1 MTNVAQG
8 FDYVVVGGGTAG
20 CTLAARLSED
30 SRRTVC
36 LLEAGG
42 GGRNVL
48 VNVPGAIVMAQRSA
62 ALNWRF
68 QTVPQPQLDG
78 RRISVPRGRGLG
90 GSALING
97 MVYFRGNPRDYDA
110 WAAAGATGW
119 SYKEVLPYFRKS
131 ENNEN
136 FGPSVYHG
144 RGGPMNVRKVTR
156 PNPLNFSFFD
166 ALAGLGYAYRD
177 DLNGADSEG
186 MGLRQ
191 LSIRGGT
198 RETTANAMLQPA
210 LGRPNLA
217 VLTGTQ
223 VTRIALDGRRAVAV
237 EARTAGGNLIVKA
250 HREIV
255 LAAGAIQSPQLL
267 MLSGIGDGEHLA
279 TLGVTVRHDLPGV
292 GRNLHDHLAS
302 PVHMRTQNP
311 VSYGVSLRAMPRNL
325 WNVSEYLLFRRGP
338 FANNVFESAAF
349 VKSNPG
355 VDKPDIQLVFQPAKR
370 PAPSFP
376 YPLGHGF
383 AISPVGLYP
392 RSRGRVTLASPDPF
406 DAPRIDPNLLS
417 APDDLA
423 PLIIGI
429 RLARKIFASTA
440 FAKYRAQESSPGS
453 AAISDAELT
462 AYVRAEAYTVHHP
475 VSTCRMGSDA
485 AAVVDP
491 QLRVVGLDSLRIADA
506 SVFPSIIGGN
516 TNAAVVMIAE
526 KACDMILGRPPL
538 EPESFEVSD
547 TPINGTRHDPNTQCR
562 GTYRDRTSL

>member
-1 MTNVAQG
+1 MPEIAPG

-20 CTLAARLSED
+20 CALAARLSED
-30 SRRTVC
+30 SSRTVC

-42 GGRNVL
+42 FGRSVFAD
-48 VNVPGAIVMAQRSA
+48 VPGTIVMAQRSA

-68 QTVPQPQLDG
+68 QTVPQPQLNG

-110 WAAAGATGW
+110 WAAAGAAGW
-119 SYKEVLPYFRKS
+119 SYREILPYFRKS
-131 ENNEN
+131 EHNEN
-136 FGPSVYHG
+136 FGPNVYHG
-144 RGGPMNVRKVTR
+144 RSGPMNVRSVTR
-156 PNPLNFSFFD
+156 PNPLNFCFFE
-166 ALAGLGYAYRD
+166 ALAGLGYTYRE

-191 LSIRGGT
+191 LSIRGGR
-198 RETTANAMLQPA
+198 RETTANALLQPA

-217 VLTGTQ
+217 VLTGTHA
-223 VTRIALDGRRAVAV
+223 TRIALDGRRAVAV
-237 EARTAGGNLIVKA
+237 EARSASGSLIVKA

-279 TLGVTVRHDLPGV
+279 ALGLSVSHDLPGV

-302 PVHMRTQNP
+302 PVHMRMQHP
-311 VSYGVSLRAMPRNL
+311 ESYGVSLRAMPRNL
-325 WNVSEYLLFRRGP
+325 WNVAEYLLFRRGP
-338 FANNVFESAAF
+338 LANNVFESAAF
-349 VKSNPG
+349 VKSIRG
-355 VDKPDIQLVFQPAKR
+355 LDKPDVQLVFQPAKR
-370 PAPSFP
+370 PGPSFP
-376 YPLGHGF
+376 YPVGHGF

-392 RSRGRVTLASPDPF
+392 RSRGRLTLASPDPF
-406 DAPRIDPNLLS
+406 EPPRIDPNLLS
-417 APDDLA
+417 EPEDLS
-423 PLIIGI
+423 PLISGI
-429 RLARKIFASTA
+429 RLARQIFASTA
-440 FAKYRAQESSPGS
+440 FAKYRAEETSPGS
-453 AAISDAELT
+453 AAVSDADLA

-491 QLRVVGLDSLRIADA
+491 QLRVVGLDNLRVADA

-526 KACDMILGRPPL
+526 KACDMILGRPPPA
-538 EPESFEVSD
+538 PETF
-547 TPINGTRHDPNTQCR
+547 NT
-562 GTYRDRTSL
+562 

>member
-1 MTNVAQG
+1 MAEVALG

-20 CTLAARLSED
+20 CALAARLSED

-36 LLEAGG
+36 LLESGG
-42 GGRNVL
+42 TGKSVF
-48 VNVPGAIVMAQRSA
+48 VDVPGTIVMAQRSDT
-62 ALNWRF
+62 LNWRF
-68 QTVPQPQLDG
+68 QSVPQPQLDG

-119 SYKEVLPYFRKS
+119 SYREVLPYFRKS
-131 ENNEN
+131 EHNEN
-136 FGPSVYHG
+136 FAPGIYHG
-144 RGGPMNVRKVTR
+144 REGPMNVRSVTT
-156 PNPLNFSFFD
+156 PNPLNFSFFE

-191 LSIRGGT
+191 LSIRDGR
-198 RETTANAMLQPA
+198 RETTASALLQPA
-210 LGRPNLA
+210 RGRANLV
-217 VLTGTQ
+217 VLTGTHA
-223 VTRIALDGRRAVAV
+223 TRVVLEGRRATAV
-237 EARTAGGNLIVKA
+237 EARSADGDLVVKA

-267 MLSGIGDGEHLA
+267 LLSGIGDGEHLA
-279 TLGVTVRHDLPGV
+279 ALGIPIRHHLAGV

-302 PVHMRTQNP
+302 PVHMRMQNP

-325 WNVSEYLLFRRGP
+325 WNIAEYLLFRRGP
-338 FANNVFESAAF
+338 LANNVFESAAF
-349 VKSNPG
+349 VKSIPG
-355 VDKPDIQLVFQPAKR
+355 LDKPDIQLVFQPAKR
-370 PAPSFP
+370 PGPSFP
-376 YPLGHGF
+376 YPVGHGF

-406 DAPRIDPNLLS
+406 DAPLIDPNLLS
-417 APDDLA
+417 APEDLL
-423 PLIIGI
+423 PLINGM
-429 RLARKIFASTA
+429 RLVRRIFASPA
-440 FAKYRAQESSPGS
+440 FAKYRAEESAPGS
-453 AAISDAELT
+453 DVQGDAELS
-462 AYVRAEAYTVHHP
+462 AYIRAQAYTVHHP

-491 QLRVVGLDSLRIADA
+491 ELRVIGLDGLRVADA

-526 KACDMILGRPPL
+526 KACDLILGRRPPA
-538 EPESFEVSD
+538 PETFE
-547 TPINGTRHDPNTQCR
+547 
-562 GTYRDRTSL
+562 TSAYS

>member
-1 MTNVAQG
+1 MADVAQG

-20 CTLAARLSED
+20 CALAARLSED

-42 GGRNVL
+42 SGRSVF
-48 VNVPGAIVMAQRSA
+48 VNVPGTIVMAQRSD

-68 QTVPQPQLDG
+68 RSVPQPQLDG

-110 WAAAGATGW
+110 WAAAGAKGW
-119 SYKEVLPYFRKS
+119 SYREVLPYFRKS
-131 ENNEN
+131 EHNEN

-144 RGGPMNVRKVTR
+144 SGGPMNVRKVTR

-166 ALAGLGYAYRD
+166 ALTSLGYSFRE
-177 DLNGADSEG
+177 DLNGTDSEG

-198 RETTANAMLQPA
+198 RETTASALLRPA
-210 LGRPNLA
+210 LGRPNLV

-223 VTRIALDGRRAVAV
+223 ATRIVLEGRRAVAV
-237 EARTAGGNLIVKA
+237 ETRSAGVNLSVKA

-279 TLGVTVRHDLPGV
+279 ALGLTVRHELPGV

-302 PVHMRTQNP
+302 PVHMRMRNP
-311 VSYGVSLRAMPRNL
+311 VSYGLSLRAMPRNL
-325 WNVSEYLLFRRGP
+325 WNIAEYLLFRRGP
-338 FANNVFESAAF
+338 LANNVFESAAF
-349 VKSNPG
+349 VKSMPG
-355 VDKPDIQLVFQPAKR
+355 LDKPDIQLVFQPAKR
-370 PAPSFP
+370 PGPSFP
-376 YPLGHGF
+376 YPIGHGF

-406 DAPRIDPNLLS
+406 DAPLIDPNLLS
-417 APDDLA
+417 APEDLP
-423 PLIIGI
+423 PLISGI
-429 RLARKIFASTA
+429 RLARKIFASAA
-440 FAKYRAQESSPGS
+440 FSAYRAQEAAPGS
-453 AAISDAELT
+453 GSVSDTELA

-475 VSTCRMGSDA
+475 VSTCRMGNDA

-491 QLRVVGLDSLRIADA
+491 QLRVVGLENLRVADA
-506 SVFPSIIGGN
+506 SVFPCIIGGN

-526 KACDMILGRPPL
+526 KASDMILGRPSPA
-538 EPESFEVSD
+538 PETFEA
-547 TPINGTRHDPNTQCR
+547 
-562 GTYRDRTSL
+562 

>member
-1 MTNVAQG
+1 MPKLSDVAQG
-8 FDYVVVGGGTAG
+8 FDFVVVGGGTAG

-42 GGRNVL
+42 SGKSVF
-48 VNVPGAIVMAQRSA
+48 VDVPGTIVMAQRSA
-62 ALNWRF
+62 SLNWRF
-68 QTVPQPQLDG
+68 QSVPQPQLNG

-119 SYKEVLPYFRKS
+119 SYREILPYFRKS
-131 ENNEN
+131 EHNEN
-136 FGPSVYHG
+136 FDTSVYHG
-144 RGGPMNVRKVTR
+144 RGGPMNVRSVTR

-166 ALAGLGYAYRD
+166 ALAGLGYSYRD

-186 MGLRQ
+186 MALRQ
-191 LSIRGGT
+191 LSIRSGR
-198 RETTANAMLQPA
+198 RETTASALLQPA
-210 LGRPNLA
+210 LGRANLV

-223 VTRIALDGRRAVAV
+223 ATRIVLDGRRAVAV
-237 EARTAGGNLIVKA
+237 DARSAGGSLMLKA

-279 TLGVTVRHDLPGV
+279 ALGLTVRHDLPGV

-302 PVHMRTQNP
+302 PVHMRMQNP
-311 VSYGVSLRAMPRNL
+311 VSYGVSLGAMPRNL
-325 WNVSEYLLFRRGP
+325 WNVAEYLLFRRGP
-338 FANNVFESAAF
+338 LANNVFESAAF
-349 VKSNPG
+349 VKSIPG
-355 VDKPDIQLVFQPAKR
+355 LAKPDVQLVFQPAKR
-370 PAPSFP
+370 PGPSFP
-376 YPLGHGF
+376 YPVGHGF
-383 AISPVGLYP
+383 AISPVSLYP
-392 RSRGRVTLASPDPF
+392 RSRGRITLASPDPF
-406 DAPRIDPNLLS
+406 EAPLIDPNLLS
-417 APDDLA
+417 APEDLL
-423 PLIIGI
+423 PLIYGI
-429 RLARKIFASTA
+429 RLARRIIASTA
-440 FAKYRAQESSPGS
+440 FAKYRAQETSPGS
-453 AAISDAELT
+453 AAVSDSELA

-475 VSTCRMGSDA
+475 VSTCRMGNDA

-491 QLRVVGLDSLRIADA
+491 LLRVVGLDNLRVADA

-526 KACDMILGRPPL
+526 KASDLILGRPPL
-538 EPESFEVSD
+538 PPETFEASD
-547 TPINGTRHDPNTQCR
+547 AP
-562 GTYRDRTSL
+562 

>member
-1 MTNVAQG
+1 MPVVDVAQG
-8 FDYVVVGGGTAG
+8 FDYVVAGGGTAG
-20 CTLAARLSED
+20 CALAARLSED
-30 SRRTVC
+30 SHHTVC

-42 GGRNVL
+42 SGKSVF
-48 VNVPGAIVMAQRSA
+48 VKVPGTIVMAQRSA
-62 ALNWRF
+62 SLNWGF
-68 QTVPQPQLDG
+68 QSAPQQQLNG
-78 RRISVPRGRGLG
+78 RRIPVPRGRGLG

-119 SYKEVLPYFRKS
+119 SYREILPYFRKS
-131 ENNEN
+131 EHNEN

-166 ALAGLGYAYRD
+166 ALASLGYFYRD

-191 LSIRGGT
+191 LSIRGGM
-198 RETTANAMLQPA
+198 RETTASALLRPA
-210 LGRPNLA
+210 LGRRNLV

-223 VTRIALDGRRAVAV
+223 ATRIVLDGRRAAAV
-237 EARTAGGNLIVKA
+237 EARSAGGSLIVKA
-250 HREIV
+250 HREVV

-279 TLGVTVRHDLPGV
+279 AMGLVVRHDLPGV
-292 GRNLHDHLAS
+292 GRDLHDHLAS
-302 PVHMRTQNP
+302 PVLMRTQNP
-311 VSYGVSLRAMPRNL
+311 ASYGVSARATPRNL
-325 WNVSEYLLFRRGP
+325 WNVAEYLLFRRGP
-338 FANNVFESAAF
+338 LANNVFESAAF
-349 VKSNPG
+349 VKTTRG
-355 VDKPDIQLVFQPAKR
+355 LDKPDVQLVFQPAKR
-370 PAPSFP
+370 PGPSFP
-376 YPLGHGF
+376 YPVGHGF

-417 APDDLA
+417 APEDLP
-423 PLIIGI
+423 PLINGI
-429 RLARKIFASTA
+429 RLARRIFASSA
-440 FAKYRAQESSPGS
+440 FAAYQAQETSPGS
-453 AAISDAELT
+453 AAVSDAELA

-491 QLRVVGLDSLRIADA
+491 QLRVVGLDNLRVADA

-526 KACDMILGRPPL
+526 KACDLILGRPPL
-538 EPESFEVSD
+538 APEAFEQRSS
-547 TPINGTRHDPNTQCR
+547 P
-562 GTYRDRTSL
+562 